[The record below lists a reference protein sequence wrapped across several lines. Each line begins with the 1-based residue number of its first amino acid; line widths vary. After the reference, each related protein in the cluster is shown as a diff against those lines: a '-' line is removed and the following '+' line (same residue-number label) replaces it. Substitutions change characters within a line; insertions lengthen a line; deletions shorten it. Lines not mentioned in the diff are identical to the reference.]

1 MEDGVRS
8 PVVGDDLVLDAGSGQ
23 RLARGTLRRERFV
36 RHLVTRTV
44 PHLHT
49 PARYRRGM
57 SKQYL
62 ILIED
67 LVREGRSER
76 EIDQIVRE
84 VVAEDERHD
93 GVDDDTASADLPA
106 AA

>member
-1 MEDGVRS
+1 
-8 PVVGDDLVLDAGSGQ
+8 
-23 RLARGTLRRERFV
+23 
-36 RHLVTRTV
+36 
-44 PHLHT
+44 
-49 PARYRRGM
+49 M

-76 EIDQIVRE
+76 EIDEIVRE
-84 VVAEDERHD
+84 VVAEDERAD
-93 GVDDDTASADLPA
+93 ASTEDVDRADLPA

>member
-1 MEDGVRS
+1 
-8 PVVGDDLVLDAGSGQ
+8 
-23 RLARGTLRRERFV
+23 
-36 RHLVTRTV
+36 
-44 PHLHT
+44 
-49 PARYRRGM
+49 M

-76 EIDQIVRE
+76 EIDEIVRE
-84 VVAEDERHD
+84 VVAEDERVD
-93 GVDDDTASADLPA
+93 GSVDGADRPDLPA

>member
-1 MEDGVRS
+1 
-8 PVVGDDLVLDAGSGQ
+8 
-23 RLARGTLRRERFV
+23 
-36 RHLVTRTV
+36 
-44 PHLHT
+44 
-49 PARYRRGM
+49 M

-76 EIDQIVRE
+76 EIDEIVRQ
-84 VVAEDERHD
+84 VVAEDEGVD
-93 GVDDDTASADLPA
+93 GVDGDPAPADLPA

>member
-1 MEDGVRS
+1 
-8 PVVGDDLVLDAGSGQ
+8 
-23 RLARGTLRRERFV
+23 
-36 RHLVTRTV
+36 
-44 PHLHT
+44 
-49 PARYRRGM
+49 M

-76 EIDQIVRE
+76 EIDEIVRE
-84 VVAEDERHD
+84 VVAEDERAD
-93 GVDDDTASADLPA
+93 GVDDDASSSDLPA

>member
-1 MEDGVRS
+1 
-8 PVVGDDLVLDAGSGQ
+8 
-23 RLARGTLRRERFV
+23 
-36 RHLVTRTV
+36 
-44 PHLHT
+44 
-49 PARYRRGM
+49 M

-76 EIDQIVRE
+76 EIDEIVRE
-84 VVAEDERHD
+84 VVAEDERVER
-93 GVDDDTASADLPA
+93 VDDDTTPTDLPA

>member
-1 MEDGVRS
+1 MPE
-8 PVVGDDLVLDAGSGQ
+8 PI
-23 RLARGTLRRERFV
+23 V
-36 RHLVTRTV
+36 RHLVTGTV
-44 PHLHT
+44 PYVNAR
-49 PARYRRGM
+49 ARYLRGM

-76 EIDQIVRE
+76 EIDEIVRE
-84 VVAEDERHD
+84 VVAEDERAD
-93 GVDDDTASADLPA
+93 ASAEDVDRADLPA

>member
-1 MEDGVRS
+1 
-8 PVVGDDLVLDAGSGQ
+8 
-23 RLARGTLRRERFV
+23 
-36 RHLVTRTV
+36 
-44 PHLHT
+44 
-49 PARYRRGM
+49 M

-76 EIDQIVRE
+76 EIDEIVRE
-84 VVAEDERHD
+84 VVAEDERID
-93 GVDDDTASADLPA
+93 GHLERVDPSDLPA